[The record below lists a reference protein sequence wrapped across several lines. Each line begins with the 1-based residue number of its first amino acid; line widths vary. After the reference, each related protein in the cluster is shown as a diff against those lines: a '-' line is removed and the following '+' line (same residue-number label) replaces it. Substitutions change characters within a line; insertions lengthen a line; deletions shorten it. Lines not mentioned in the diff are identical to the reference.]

1 MKKRMAVLLIASMTV
16 ATGAGSVAV
25 SAAPQETKA
34 ESIKANADVL
44 STDLENKDIYYMGTG
59 ENNTTVILGATND
72 WSDYEAIITADD
84 NMMIISSKDAEDQ
97 KKQEISD
104 DMAQASVEVS
114 SDKETVTITL
124 PDGTKIKA
132 ERSELLKSIVDLSG
146 AYNTFC
152 SAVERKSIK
161 GVKFYGSYAGSNSS
175 GIFRCSSHEY
185 KRACF
190 CAGIQDIL

>member
-152 SAVERKSIK
+152 SAVER
-161 GVKFYGSYAGSNSS
+161 G
-175 GIFRCSSHEY
+175 EL
-185 KRACF
+185 
-190 CAGIQDIL
+190 DTE